1 LRPINKDFSCGVN
14 EYKDKLFIVYVK
26 NDYHIGDNMIVHRN
40 LVLALLI
47 IAGLMLPALA
57 TAEVNVDDA
66 DACPFTPGT
75 LQDGADE
82 GIWDIS
88 YHFSTEGPS
97 QYGVETDGNHI
108 YTSYWKNDS
117 YSFWKYAMDGT
128 FVESFNI
135 AGVTQIRD
143 MAYDGT
149 YFYGGDTSTTLYVMD
164 LPNKTL
170 VDTISVSCTGITG
183 IRHIAYD
190 PELDDGNG
198 GFWIG
203 NWGELGAIDMDGTEI
218 YANIGPST
226 TSIAGSAYDPYTEG
240 GPYLWMF
247 TQLGSNSVNI
257 YQFEIA
263 SQTFTGV
270 VHDCSDA
277 PGYTDGIAGGAATY
291 DNGGMFT
298 LLADIQQDP
307 NLIVAYEL
315 SPVRTEQ
322 HGSPAAPFS
331 AFIPALY
338 AQLARVTTLLAEVRA
353 MLSDDVPEDVQA
365 TLDEVEVRVSNASAT
380 ANTIYAQDQLRT
392 AGELLEN
399 LLATL

>member
-1 LRPINKDFSCGVN
+1 MFTMTNNTQYFFTFFILIVLLFSASTSAQTINEQSKADICPSSKN
-14 EYKDKLFIVYVK
+14 ISTKLQS
-26 NDYHIGDNMIVHRN
+26 
-40 LVLALLI
+40 
-47 IAGLMLPALA
+47 
-57 TAEVNVDDA
+57 ESS
-66 DACPFTPGT
+66 
-75 LQDGADE
+75 E
-82 GIWDIS
+82 GIWDIA
-88 YHFSTEGPS
+88 YQFSAEGPG
-97 QYGVETDGNHI
+97 QYGVETDGEHI
-108 YTSYWKNDS
+108 YTNDWRHDATHT
-117 YSFWKYAMDGT
+117 FWKYTMDGT
-128 FVESFNI
+128 FIESFNI

-149 YFYGGDTSTTLYVMD
+149 YFYGSNVSMTLYVLD

-170 VDTISVSCTGITG
+170 VDTISVSCTSING

-190 PELDDGNG
+190 PELDGGNG
-198 GFWIG
+198 GFWVG
-203 NWGELGAIDMDGTEI
+203 NWNNLGAIDMDGNEI
-218 YANIGPST
+218 YANIGPT
-226 TSIAGSAYDPYTEG
+226 ITSIAGSAYDPYTEG

-247 TQLGSNSVNI
+247 TQLGSNTVDI

-270 VHDCSDA
+270 MHDCSDA
-277 PGYTDGIAGGAATY
+277 PGYNGGIAGGVATY

-315 SPVRTEQ
+315 APVHAEQ
-322 HGSPAAPFS
+322 LNPPVAPFS
-331 AFIPALY
+331 AFIPARY
-338 AQLARVTTLLAEVRA
+338 AHLARVTTLLAEVRA

-365 TLDEVEVRVSNASAT
+365 TLDEVEMHVSNASAT